1 MDANL
6 LTKITQYVKE
16 HIEEFHTAR
25 IEKLKKL
32 KMEDLLKSKNPY
44 MYKAKNITTAAG
56 MVEGLASSFMAS
68 AEESI
73 FGNWLEGLAIF
84 ISKTV
89 YGGYKSSAN
98 GVDLEF
104 DKEGVHFFVSIKS
117 GPKWSNSTSL
127 KKQKEQFV
135 AAVRAYN
142 TSRSSVVATMCI
154 EGCCYGNDN
163 KSYNDSTHEKYC
175 GEKFWTLI
183 SGDSTLFVDI
193 IEPLGHD
200 AKEKNDA
207 YNKIYAQTI
216 NKFTGEFISNYCNSE
231 GSIDWEKIIKL
242 NAAIKVPRAKT
253 DKSKKTKKKQRAK

>member
-1 MDANL
+1 MNTEL
-6 LTKITQYVKE
+6 ISKIKEYVE
-16 HIEEFHTAR
+16 NHIEEFHSAR

-32 KMEDLLKSKNPY
+32 KIEDLLKSKNPY
-44 MYKAKNITTAAG
+44 MYKAKNITTASG

-89 YGGYKSSAN
+89 YGGYKSSAT
-98 GVDLEF
+98 GIDLEF
-104 DKEGVHFFVSIKS
+104 DKDGVHYFVSIKS

-127 KKQKEQFV
+127 KKQKEQFL
-135 AAVRAYN
+135 AAVRVFN
-142 TSRSSVVATMCI
+142 TSRHAVPTMCI

-163 KSYNDSTHEKYC
+163 RSYTDSLHLKFC

-183 SGDSTLFVDI
+183 SGDPTLFVDV
-193 IEPLGHD
+193 IEPLGYK

-207 YNKIYAQTI
+207 YNQVYGQTI
-216 NKFTGEFISNYCNSE
+216 NKFTGDFITKYCNSE
-231 GSIDWEKIIKL
+231 GGINWEKIIRL
-242 NAAIKVPRAKT
+242 NAAVKVAKQ
-253 DKSKKTKKKQRAK
+253 TKVKGTK